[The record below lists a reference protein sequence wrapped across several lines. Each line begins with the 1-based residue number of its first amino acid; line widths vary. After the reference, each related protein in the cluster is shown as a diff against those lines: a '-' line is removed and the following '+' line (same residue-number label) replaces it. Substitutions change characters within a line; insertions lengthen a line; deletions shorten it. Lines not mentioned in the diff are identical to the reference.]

1 MLNISFA
8 LLGKKILPSVQRK
21 FVEQTK
27 GVGELYL
34 CVHTL
39 TATWLCTLCRSGNLY
54 VYIWLEKTF
63 KDNICRNYM
72 QLNLRLRK

>member
-27 GVGELYL
+27 GVGELCL

-39 TATWLCTLCRSGNLY
+39 TDFVLSADLGIVMFIYGWK
-54 VYIWLEKTF
+54 KTF
-63 KDNICRNYM
+63 KDNICDM
-72 QLNLRLRK
+72 QKLYITQLEAP

>member
-21 FVEQTK
+21 SVEQTK
-27 GVGELYL
+27 GVGELCL

-39 TATWLCTLCRSGNLY
+39 TDFVLSADQGIVMFIYGWKKLSKIIFVT
-54 VYIWLEKTF
+54 
-63 KDNICRNYM
+63 CRNYI
-72 QLNLRLRK
+72 QLNLRLHK

>member
-27 GVGELYL
+27 GVGELCL
-34 CVHTL
+34 CVCTL
-39 TATWLCTLCRSGNLY
+39 TDFVLSADQGIVMFIYGWK
-54 VYIWLEKTF
+54 KTF
-63 KDNICRNYM
+63 KDNICDM
-72 QLNLRLRK
+72 QKLYITKLEAP